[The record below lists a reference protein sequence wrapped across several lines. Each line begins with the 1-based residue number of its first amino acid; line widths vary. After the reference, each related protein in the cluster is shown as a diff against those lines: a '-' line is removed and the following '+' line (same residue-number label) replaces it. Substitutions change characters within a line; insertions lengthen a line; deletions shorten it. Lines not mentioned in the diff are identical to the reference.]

1 MGKTRIISHYYLIET
16 FYLGFFFLG
25 LFFRFLTVMILS
37 QSMKVSIESRLFR
50 RSVKNLAMKRLT
62 VNARVVFSVNFLYD

>member
-16 FYLGFFFLG
+16 FFLGFFLG
-25 LFFRFLTVMILS
+25 LFFRFLTVMVLS

-50 RSVKNLAMKRLT
+50 RSVKNLAIKRLT
-62 VNARVVFSVNFLYD
+62 VNARIVFSVNFLYD

>member
-16 FYLGFFFLG
+16 FFLGFFLG
-25 LFFRFLTVMILS
+25 FFFRFLTVMILS

-50 RSVKNLAMKRLT
+50 RSVKNLAIKRLT
-62 VNARVVFSVNFLYD
+62 VNARIVFSVNFLYD

>member
-16 FYLGFFFLG
+16 FFLGFFFLG

-50 RSVKNLAMKRLT
+50 RSVKNLAIKRLT
-62 VNARVVFSVNFLYD
+62 VNARIVFSVNFLYD

>member
-16 FYLGFFFLG
+16 FFLGFFFLG

-50 RSVKNLAMKRLT
+50 RSVKILAIKRLT
-62 VNARVVFSVNFLYD
+62 VNARIVFSVNFLYD

>member
-16 FYLGFFFLG
+16 FFLGFFFGTFFLG
-25 LFFRFLTVMILS
+25 FLILS
-37 QSMKVSIESRLFR
+37 QSMKVSIESRLFL

-62 VNARVVFSVNFLYD
+62 VNVRIVFSVNFLYN